1 MEKQQELT
9 LRGFEDFRR
18 RTHASTNVRRELTVK
33 PVSILQW
40 YQILRLHYHWTIFE
54 AIRFALWLTR

>member
-9 LRGFEDFRR
+9 FGSFDDFGH
-18 RTHASTNVRRELTVK
+18 RTRAGTNVRRELTVK

-54 AIRFALWLTR
+54 ALRFALWLTR